1 MQQIRGDVNVLEAWK
16 ERVQAVRKNAIEGKR
31 ALCQEITAGVKTLAS
46 SKNVQRNKLAVMA
59 QLREVSNS
67 PVEAWKEAERN
78 QRALQLGAKQL
89 MHVEFAK
96 KSVALK
102 QTETIESCKLA
113 VMQAI
118 RSKQAA
124 HIPAWQEAERAERA
138 NVQNARNAV
147 MCEVREAT
155 HKLDSTQSMQ
165 QMKRAVLADIRRH
178 QQPLEAWRE
187 AERIEQAS
195 IYDNKRALV
204 LAISNGVS
212 SLENKRSQT
221 DLKDALLREIRAV
234 GKSQVLAWKEAK
246 MQLRTQVLKNK
257 VQLNAQICA
266 LTLKN

>member
-31 ALCQEITAGVKTLAS
+31 ALCQEITDGLKTLAS

-59 QLREVSNS
+59 QLRATSNS

-89 MHVEFAK
+89 MHVEFAAT

-147 MCEVREAT
+147 MCEEREAT

-187 AERIEQAS
+187 AERMQQAS

-204 LAISNGVS
+204 LAIGNGVS

-234 GKSQVLAWKEAK
+234 GKSGAAVVPAWKEAK
-246 MQLRTQVLKNK
+246 MQLRTQVLKN
-257 VQLNAQICA
+257 
-266 LTLKN
+266 

>member
-31 ALCQEITAGVKTLAS
+31 ALCQEIADGVKTLAS

-59 QLREVSNS
+59 QLRAISNS

-89 MHVEFAK
+89 MHVEFAAK

-102 QTETIESCKLA
+102 QTESIESCKLA

-118 RSKQAA
+118 RSKQAT

-165 QMKRAVLADIRRH
+165 QIKRAVLADIRRH

-187 AERIEQAS
+187 AERREQAS

-234 GKSQVLAWKEAK
+234 GKSGAAVVPAWKEAK
-246 MQLRTQVLKNK
+246 MQLRTQVLKN
-257 VQLNAQICA
+257 
-266 LTLKN
+266 